1 MLSPSDAHQ
10 VDALSASNYAVEQRK
25 YIAIASSLFETGVT
39 VDIEIPMIAVVGVQS
54 AGKSS
59 LIEAMSGITL
69 PRAGGT
75 CTRCP
80 TYCRLKYTASPWN
93 CRVSLMW
100 TKGPRDEDVPI
111 VIERFGD
118 DIESK
123 EDVTERIRRAQ
134 RAILNRSTSLK
145 TFLEGDDE
153 DPNTSEITFSKNCV
167 YLEISGSD
175 VPDLSFV
182 DLPGIIATSIEGVPG
197 EIQLIRDLVTEYVSR
212 PSCIILLTISCE
224 TELHNQ
230 GSFEIARLVDPKG
243 ERTIGV
249 LTKPDRISAGDE
261 DTWVAILRNQNATWR
276 LENGW
281 FSVKSPNTREIKEGM
296 THEQAREEEERFFLR
311 TAPWCD
317 LSMSSR
323 GNLGSK
329 ALADRCSMVLSAF
342 MAQRLPEIELV
353 IQKSL
358 QTTEEHLRELPTE
371 PSQDPVGEVYNLISR
386 FSMQLTRYLEGTPE
400 PDGLLQTIRPYQ
412 DAFKI
417 AIRGTA
423 PNFQARDRAR
433 KGEVESDPDS
443 KSGSDGEDGS
453 DSKTE
458 DDEEGAS
465 KHPDF
470 LKHEETPPQS
480 NDRRPIYIDEVAK
493 RAQKAI
499 TRELPDHYPFIITQ
513 EFVRELI
520 EDWDMPTFKL
530 FDEIEAILSSK
541 IKKFI
546 HLEFAQYPNLQ
557 AQAVVI
563 VTDHIAAL
571 SDLSKEH
578 LHWLIDVE
586 KRPRTLNDHYYRDY
600 RDKFLAWYKSQRPEY
615 NNLALLDSLKAYDP
629 AAAEG
634 AEQQDTIGVVL
645 SCFNKLGINGLR
657 PTDLAKVLPTDPR
670 EAAIAIMASVRAYFQ
685 VAYKR
690 FVDNV
695 TIAIDEKLILGL
707 NRYQVLE
714 SNLRTKL
721 GVGSSDGYEK
731 CSRYLQEDR
740 MIAKYREDMR
750 NKRDRLTKAKRELMK
765 LRM

>member
-423 PNFQARDRAR
+423 PNFQARDRALSLLAPV
-433 KGEVESDPDS
+433 GD
-443 KSGSDGEDGS
+443 
-453 DSKTE
+453 TY
-458 DDEEGAS
+458 AQ
-465 KHPDF
+465 
-470 LKHEETPPQS
+470 LI
-480 NDRRPIYIDEVAK
+480 RR
-493 RAQKAI
+493 AI